1 MIEFLL
7 TTDPKVILDWMATLF
22 FSVLSLFVII
32 LAGSFVAKILIE
44 TWGVGKWL

>member
-7 TTDPKVILDWMATLF
+7 TTDPKVIFDWIVALF
-22 FSVLSLFVII
+22 FSVLALFVII

-44 TWGVGKWL
+44 TWGLDK